1 MSCSAIVGV
10 AFVAIVVLLASYDAY
25 QSLLPRHCDH
35 ESLFCAD
42 HVVDVLG
49 CGVDIDLYPFDFAV
63 ELVAAWAVVFRDKFA
78 HVTPDLR
85 RLVQPEGKEM
95 CALDAPFSKLLA
107 IEKQRDVRS
116 LAETATAQ
124 VGSR

>member
-1 MSCSAIVGV
+1 
-10 AFVAIVVLLASYDAY
+10 VLL
-25 QSLLPRHCDH
+25 LLPLLF
-35 ESLFCAD
+35 SLRRTTRINLYCRAIATMNRSSAPCGRRPACC
-42 HVVDVLG
+42 VDF
-49 CGVDIDLYPFDFAV
+49 DLHPFDFAV
-63 ELVAAWAVVFRDKFA
+63 ELVAAWAVVFRDGFA